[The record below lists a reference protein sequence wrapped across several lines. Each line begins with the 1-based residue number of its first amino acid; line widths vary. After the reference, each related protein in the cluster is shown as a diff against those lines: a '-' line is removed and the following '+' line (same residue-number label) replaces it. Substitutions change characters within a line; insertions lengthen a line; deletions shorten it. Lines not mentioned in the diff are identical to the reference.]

1 MHDINYKFLIEVIS
15 GKKMYE
21 GTNYRN
27 VINKIGCFKIKEAQK
42 VKQEMLEKYPNFEII
57 VKERFKNGWQEIKI

>member
-15 GKKMYE
+15 GKKMYK

-27 VINKIGCFKIKEAQK
+27 VINKIGCFKLSEAKKIKQAMIEEHPDK
-42 VKQEMLEKYPNFEII
+42 EII
-57 VKERFKNGWQEIKI
+57 VKEKFRNGWKEINV